1 MSILDD
7 NIELSTQKLV
17 EIAIKEYILKFY
29 GNFDAD
35 GMHKGYNK
43 SQVKIES
50 HLINSNSIQD
60 IKFMHLYDNEDEL
73 NDSFIYIKPG
83 INWTDWD
90 IEKSACNTIEIYN
103 IVITPNFQTGDKFK
117 WAKNSG
123 GFGLDVKYKDILNFL
138 IHCNPNIYSKY
149 YNFFYNKYYEPTK
162 CK

>member
-17 EIAIKEYILKFY
+17 EVAIKEYILKFY
-29 GNFDAD
+29 GNYDAD

-50 HLINSNSIQD
+50 YLINSDSIQD
-60 IKFMHLYDNEDEL
+60 IEFTHLYDNEDEL
-73 NDSFIYIKPG
+73 NNSFIYI
-83 INWTDWD
+83 NRRFDFDLDT
-90 IEKSACNTIEIYN
+90 EKIAYITTAMYN
-103 IVITPNFQTGDKFK
+103 ILITPKFYVGDKFTE
-117 WAKNSG
+117 NN
-123 GFGLDVKYKDILNFL
+123 GFGLYIKYKDILNFL

-149 YNFFYNKYYEPTK
+149 YNFFYNKYYEPTR

>member
-17 EIAIKEYILKFY
+17 EVAVKEYILKFY
-29 GNFDAD
+29 GNYDAD

-50 HLINSNSIQD
+50 YLINSDSIQD
-60 IKFMHLYDNEDEL
+60 IEFTHLYDNEDEL
-73 NDSFIYIKPG
+73 NNSFIYI
-83 INWTDWD
+83 NRRFDFDLDT
-90 IEKSACNTIEIYN
+90 EKIAYITTAMYN
-103 IVITPNFQTGDKFK
+103 ILITPKFYVGDKFT
-117 WAKNSG
+117 KNN
-123 GFGLDVKYKDILNFL
+123 GFGLYIKYKDILNFL

-149 YNFFYNKYYEPTK
+149 YNFFYNKYYEPTR